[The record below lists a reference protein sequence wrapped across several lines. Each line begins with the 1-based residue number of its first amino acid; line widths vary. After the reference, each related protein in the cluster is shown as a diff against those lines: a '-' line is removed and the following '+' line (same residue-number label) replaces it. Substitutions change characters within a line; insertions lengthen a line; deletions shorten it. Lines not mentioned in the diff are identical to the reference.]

1 MFYWEVI
8 IFKFEGEIK
17 EDIKDE
23 DKLYCKE
30 LFKLIIQVEWCVH
43 IDKLVW
49 NNNDI
54 WKIIKDWL
62 VILL

>member
-1 MFYWEVI
+1 MFYCNHI
-8 IFKFEGEIK
+8 SFNFEGEIK

-23 DKLYCKE
+23 DKQYWRE
-30 LFKLIIQVEWCVH
+30 LFKLIMHVEWWVF
-43 IDKLVW
+43 IETLVW
-49 NNNDI
+49 NSYGV

>member
-1 MFYWEVI
+1 MFYCSHI
-8 IFKFEGEIK
+8 IFDFKGEIK

-23 DKLYCKE
+23 DKQYCKE
-30 LFKLIIQVEWCVH
+30 LFKLIMQVEWWLF

-49 NNNDI
+49 NNNDV

>member
-1 MFYWEVI
+1 MFYCSI
-8 IFKFEGEIK
+8 IVFVFEGEIK

-23 DKLYCKE
+23 DKQYCE
-30 LFKLIIQVEWCVH
+30 LFKLIMQVEWAV
-43 IDKLVW
+43 IIRTLVW

-54 WKIIKDWL
+54 WKITKDWL

>member
-1 MFYWEVI
+1 MFYWDI
-8 IFKFEGEIK
+8 IAFEFEGEIK

-23 DKLYCKE
+23 DKQYCRE
-30 LFKLIIQVEWCVH
+30 LFKLIMQVEWSVH
-43 IDKLVW
+43 IRTLVW

>member
-1 MFYWEVI
+1 MFYCNDI
-8 IFKFEGEIK
+8 IFEFEGEIK

-23 DKLYCKE
+23 DKKYCKE
-30 LFKLIIQVEWCVH
+30 LFKLIMQVEWKLF
-43 IDKLVW
+43 INKLVW
-49 NNNDI
+49 NNNDV

>member
-1 MFYWEVI
+1 MFYWVI
-8 IFKFEGEIK
+8 IYFEFEGEIK

-23 DKLYCKE
+23 DKLYCRE
-30 LFKLIIQVEWCVH
+30 LFKLIMQVEWWVF
-43 IDKLVW
+43 IEKLVS

>member
-1 MFYWEVI
+1 MFYWDI
-8 IFKFEGEIK
+8 ITFYFEGEIK

-23 DKLYCKE
+23 DKQYCNE
-30 LFKLIIQVEWCVH
+30 LFKLIMQVEWAVF
-43 IDKLVW
+43 INKLVW
-49 NNNDI
+49 NNNDV

>member
-1 MFYWEVI
+1 MFYWNI
-8 IFKFEGEIK
+8 ISFKFEGEIK

-23 DKLYCKE
+23 DKQYCKK
-30 LFKLIIQVEWCVH
+30 LFKLIMQVEWWVF
-43 IDKLVW
+43 ILSLVW

-54 WKIIKDWL
+54 WRIIKDWL